1 MIGAR
6 IGKNKY
12 LRTIGLLTVM
22 LMAVVRL
29 LFCHS
34 FVLSQSTRAAA
45 GLVSFRSSTRVVCGD
60 GRTTTRIMSSNHQND
75 GDVAANFGS
84 QLQQVAT
91 SFSRLATTKPHGL
104 HFYMGNEAGD
114 ADSIIS
120 SLALAYTKNLEYSS
134 SSDDDGTYSNI
145 PLVSIPR
152 SDMALRRET
161 VLLLQMAGV
170 STEQLLYL
178 DDASVQSA
186 FKGGTSSS
194 RSSDMELTLVDHNK
208 IRNSLSHLSDRVVEI
223 VDHHADE
230 EAHRHIVPH
239 RRRIAFEHGHATAGS
254 ACTLMTEI
262 MLERVV
268 HSANDKIDIDIDA
281 GVGLGLLG
289 VILIDTMNMSVEAGK
304 GTDRDANAI
313 SNLVAHTDWTQLR
326 PFALDDKAADRIFP
340 KGLGTAPDCTELH
353 DYLRDCKF
361 DPEFW
366 KELSVK
372 DCLRIDYKRFESS
385 SDAGKPDNMFG
396 LSSILLSLDD
406 FMSKPHLTNH
416 VTEFMQSANVGL
428 LGVMSMKIGVDGT
441 PNREMLLFGS
451 ENESDN
457 DPVDSMVQ
465 YLTGDEKSLFLN
477 MKDVPI
483 GTDVLA
489 NDDSSN
495 LITMRRLYQGNTKG
509 SRKQVA
515 PVMLEYYKK

>member
-1 MIGAR
+1 
-6 IGKNKY
+6 
-12 LRTIGLLTVM
+12 
-22 LMAVVRL
+22 
-29 LFCHS
+29 
-34 FVLSQSTRAAA
+34 
-45 GLVSFRSSTRVVCGD
+45 
-60 GRTTTRIMSSNHQND
+60 MSSYHQNH
-75 GDVAANFGS
+75 GDVTANFGS

-91 SFSRLATTKPHGL
+91 SFSSLATTTPSL

-120 SLALAYTKNLEYSS
+120 SLALAYTKNLEYNSS
-134 SSDDDGTYSNI
+134 SNVDAYKNI

-161 VLLLQMAGV
+161 VLLLQMAGI

-178 DDASVQSA
+178 DDASVQS
-186 FKGGTSSS
+186 FLKEDTSTASS
-194 RSSDMELTLVDHNK
+194 TDMALTLVDHNK

-239 RRRIAFEHGHATAGS
+239 RRKIAFEHGHATAGS
-254 ACTLMTEI
+254 ACTLVTENL
-262 MLERVV
+262 LEHVV
-268 HSANDKIDIDIDA
+268 RANNKIDA

-289 VILIDTMNMSVEAGK
+289 VILIDTMNMSAEAGK

-313 SNLVAHTDWTQLR
+313 SNLVAHTDWTQLQ
-326 PFALDDKAADRIFP
+326 PFALDEKAADLIFP
-340 KGLGTAPDCTELH
+340 KGLGMAPDCTELH

-385 SDAGKPDNMFG
+385 SDANKLDNVFG
-396 LSSILLSLDD
+396 LSSILLSLND
-406 FMSKPHLTNH
+406 FMSKSHLTNH
-416 VTEFMQSANVGL
+416 VAEFMQRANVAL
-428 LGVMSMKIGVDGT
+428 LGILSMKIGVDGT

-451 ENESDN
+451 KNESDT
-457 DPVDSMVQ
+457 DHVDSMVQ
-465 YLTGDEKSLFLN
+465 YLIGDEKALFLK

-483 GTDVLA
+483 GTDFLV
-489 NDDSSN
+489 NVSSLSN
-495 LITMRRLYQGNTKG
+495 PITVRRLYQGNAKG
-509 SRKQVA
+509 SRKQMA
-515 PVMLEYYKK
+515 PVMLEYYKN

>member
-1 MIGAR
+1 
-6 IGKNKY
+6 
-12 LRTIGLLTVM
+12 LRTIGLLTIM

-29 LFCHS
+29 IFCHS
-34 FVLSQSTRAAA
+34 FVLSQSIRA
-45 GLVSFRSSTRVVCGD
+45 GLVSFRSSTRVVCD
-60 GRTTTRIMSSNHQND
+60 GRTTTRIMSSNHQHH
-75 GDVAANFGS
+75 GDLAANFGS

-134 SSDDDGTYSNI
+134 SSSDDDAHNNI

-178 DDASVQSA
+178 DDASVQSV
-186 FKGGTSSS
+186 FKVDTSTSSS
-194 RSSDMELTLVDHNK
+194 MDMDLTLVDHNK
-208 IRNSLSHLSDRVVEI
+208 IRSGLSHLSDRVVEI

-254 ACTLMTEI
+254 ACTLVTEI
-262 MLERVV
+262 LLEHIVC
-268 HSANDKIDIDIDA
+268 STNDKIDA
-281 GVGLGLLG
+281 GVSLGLLG

-326 PFALDDKAADRIFP
+326 PCFALDGKAADRIFP

-385 SDAGKPDNMFG
+385 SDADKPDNVFG

-406 FMSKPHLTNH
+406 FMSKSHLTNS
-416 VTEFMQSANVGL
+416 VTEFMQSANVAL

-451 ENESDN
+451 ENESDS

-465 YLTGDEKSLFLN
+465 YLTGDEKALFLN

-489 NDDSSN
+489 NDDSPN

-515 PVMLEYYKK
+515 PVMLEYYKN